1 MKSISKEIFI
11 FALLLMIV
19 VFMIGMAF
27 YKFMPNNKM
36 VPEPIEY
43 TADSAISTILK
54 EIAAST
60 KYNYS
65 NDEKEVENVIKSYSI
80 GPKELNSAASKK
92 AYVSGKTNPFA
103 EYKDSEANT
112 SNPSTE
118 GNIEN
123 NKQNNANSNSKSSS
137 SGTFFEDKNS
147 K

>member
-92 AYVSGKTNPFA
+92 HMLVEKQTRLQ
-103 EYKDSEANT
+103 
-112 SNPSTE
+112 
-118 GNIEN
+118 NIKILKLTLQIQVLKEI
-123 NKQNNANSNSKSSS
+123 
-137 SGTFFEDKNS
+137 
-147 K
+147 